1 MKRVWILM
9 ALLLALPVVAQEA
22 FTFSIGPQEA
32 IIQTDE
38 SAKLKLRITHEGDT
52 AEPFDLF
59 SSDVQWEIRT
69 AQALIVPPTG
79 LNTTVSLRP
88 LFDKSGVYGIT
99 LTLRRLK
106 TGEAQK
112 RTITVELQGGDDPIQ
127 TYLPSIKAKTS
138 FERGVNPANPAQVT
152 VEVESRNQVPIPQL
166 VIKTRSH
173 TINADHITTLE
184 PGEKKTITFNV
195 RLDSKTSPQDD
206 ILRTTVVAVDNSGKS
221 YSFET
226 NPVEFS
232 IVPYGSVEP
241 GIKEEKSFMKTYRTI
256 TLSNTGNV
264 GRVEDYEY
272 KVGFFESFFTKSEP
286 KGIRELGSIRFDV
299 PLDVGESRQIIIIT
313 NYWSLFVLLVLVL
326 IGIVGYYVFRSPI
339 VLTKTARVVNTKE
352 GGISELK
359 ILLSA
364 YNRGKK
370 PIKHIRIIDLVPR
383 IAEYL
388 TKSDPGSIEPYSVV
402 KHEQKGAIIKWKLNQ
417 LDPGEERII
426 VYRIKA
432 KFAIIGGVKLPIGSS
447 RFEHL
452 PGHERTTNSNVA
464 VIAL

>member
-9 ALLLALPVVAQEA
+9 ALLLALPVAAQEA
-22 FTFSIGPQEA
+22 FTFNIAPQEA
-32 IIQTDE
+32 VIKTDE
-38 SAKLKLRITHEGDT
+38 TAELKLRITHQGDQS
-52 AEPFDLF
+52 EPFDLF
-59 SSDVQWEIRT
+59 SSDVQWDIRT

-79 LNTTVSLRP
+79 LNTTVTLRP

-106 TGEAQK
+106 TGEVK
-112 RTITVELQGGDDPIQ
+112 KHTITVELQSVGDPVQ

-152 VEVESRNQVPIPQL
+152 VEVESRNNVPIPQL
-166 VIKTRSH
+166 VIKARSH
-173 TINADHITTLE
+173 TINADHTTTLE

-195 RLDSKTSPQDD
+195 KLDPKTAPQDD

-226 NPVEFS
+226 NPIEFS
-232 IVPYGSVEP
+232 VVPYGSVEP
-241 GIKEEKSFMKTYRTI
+241 MIKIEKSFMKTYKTI
-256 TLSNTGNV
+256 TLSNRGNV

-272 KVGFFESFFTKSEP
+272 KVGFFESFFTKSQP
-286 KGIRELGSIRFDV
+286 KGVRELGSIRFDV
-299 PLDVGESRQIIIIT
+299 PLEVGESKQIVVVT
-313 NYWSLFVLLVLVL
+313 NYWSIFVLIVILLL
-326 IGIVGYYVFRSPI
+326 GSVGYFAFRSPI
-339 VLTKTARVVNTKE
+339 VITKTARVVSTKE

-370 PIKHIRIIDLVPR
+370 PIKHIRLIDLVPK

-388 TKSDPGSIEPYSVV
+388 TRSDPGSIEPYSVV
-402 KHEQKGAIIKWKLNQ
+402 KHEQKGAIIKWKVNQ
-417 LDPGEERII
+417 LEPGEERII

-432 KFAIIGGVKLPIGSS
+432 KFAIIGGVRLPIASS

-464 VIAL
+464 VISL